1 MKKELQ
7 NKLFEKYPKIFKQRE
22 LDRTVT
28 AMCYGIAC
36 GDGWY
41 ALIDEMCGNIQN
53 RIENVNRN
61 KPEEEHIDCQAT
73 QVKEKF
79 GGLRFY
85 VQGSDDFID
94 GIIDLAESMSYRIC
108 SKCGNQSMPQKKRGW
123 IYTLCDNCRDVQ

>member
-7 NKLFEKYPKIFKQRE
+7 NKLFESYPKIFRQKD
-22 LDRTVT
+22 LDKTVS
-28 AMCYGIAC
+28 AMCYGIGC

-41 ALIDEMCGNIQN
+41 SLIDTMCGNIKNQMD
-53 RIENVNRN
+53 NVNRN
-61 KPEEEHIDCQAT
+61 KPGDKHLICEAT

-108 SKCGNQSMPQKKRGW
+108 SQCGNASTPNEKKRGW
-123 IYTLCDNCRDVQ
+123 IYTLCNNCKVT

>member
-7 NKLFEKYPKIFKQRE
+7 NKLFESYPKIFRQKG
-22 LDRTVT
+22 LDKTVT
-28 AMCYGIAC
+28 AMCYGIGC

-41 ALIDEMCGNIQN
+41 SLIDTMCGNIKNQMD
-53 RIENVNRN
+53 NVNRN
-61 KPEEEHIDCQAT
+61 KPGDKHLICEAT

-108 SKCGNQSMPQKKRGW
+108 SQCGNASTPNEKKRGW
-123 IYTLCDNCRDVQ
+123 IYTMCDNCRE